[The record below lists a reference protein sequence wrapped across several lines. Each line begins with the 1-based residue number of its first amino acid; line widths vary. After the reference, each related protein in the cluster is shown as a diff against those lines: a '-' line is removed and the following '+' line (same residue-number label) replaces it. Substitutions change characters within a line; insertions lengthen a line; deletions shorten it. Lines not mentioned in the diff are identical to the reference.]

1 VKPLFTPSPEAI
13 GRAQL
18 GAFLEH
24 VVAQTGVDLRPG
36 ATVSPAA
43 LHRWSV
49 ENDRTFWRSFLDFA
63 ALTTEGDAETVI
75 EGDAVDAARFFPNL
89 RLNYAENLLSQ
100 AYPADATAIVAV
112 DESGEAVRLTRGEL
126 RRRVTA
132 LASALRARGLRPGER
147 VVAVVRNTEAP
158 VIAALAV
165 AALGAVW
172 SSVSPDLA
180 DDAILARFTPL
191 APVWLFAH
199 GETRFQGVVRSHG
212 DRLRAL
218 VSALP
223 TLRGVTSLD
232 AAVPDDLGPP
242 PVSAL
247 EHLLAEREAAVAAD
261 GFVYERFPFDHPLFI
276 LFSSGT
282 TGAPKCIVHGAG
294 GTLLEHVK
302 EHRLHSDF
310 GPDDTV
316 YFHTTCGWMMWNWLV
331 SVLAS
336 GSTILLYDGAVSYPT
351 NDALWAL
358 IARERVTV
366 FGTSPT
372 YLGFC
377 RDAGV
382 EPGRTFDLAALR
394 ALQSTG
400 SILFDTQYDWVF
412 EHVKALPIHSISG
425 GTDIIGCFVLGHPLT
440 PLYRGESMAESLGL
454 DVQALDGE
462 LVCGRPFP
470 SRPVAFFGDGDGSR
484 MHAAYYAQHPGY
496 WTHGDFIERTP
507 RGTARILGRSDGI
520 LNIRGIRIGP
530 AEIYHVLQDVPEVA
544 AALAVAQPAPA
555 EPGGCRLVLFVVL
568 GDGHALDRP
577 LTFRIK
583 KLLAARCS
591 AVHVPAVIAQVDDL
605 PTTHSGKRSER
616 AAQDALDGRPVR
628 NLAALRNPA
637 CLDALVNHPA
647 LAAP

>member
-1 VKPLFTPSPEAI
+1 VNPLWQADAAEA
-13 GRAQL
+13 GRTQL
-18 GAFLEH
+18 MAYLGF
-24 VVAQTGVDLRPG
+24 VADRTGVDLRPG
-36 ATVSPAA
+36 ARVSPAEV
-43 LHRWSV
+43 HRWSV
-49 ENDRTFWRSFLDFA
+49 ENDRTFWGTFLEFSG
-63 ALTTEGDAETVI
+63 LVTEGDAEPVLD
-75 EGDAVDAARFFPNL
+75 GDAVDRARFFPRL
-89 RLNYAENLLSQ
+89 RLNYTENLLSS
-100 AYPADATAIVAV
+100 AYDDETVAVVAV
-112 DESGEAVRLTRGEL
+112 DETGTTARLTRRAL
-126 RRRVTA
+126 RDRVCALATA
-132 LASALRARGLRPGER
+132 LWARGVRPGDR
-147 VVAVVRNTEAP
+147 VVAFVRNTEAP
-158 VIAALAV
+158 IVAALAV

-180 DDAILARFTPL
+180 DEAVRARFAPL
-191 APVWLFAH
+191 APVWAFAH
-199 GETRFQGVVRSHG
+199 GETRFQGVVRPL
-212 DRLRAL
+212 DERLRAL
-218 VSALP
+218 VAALP
-223 TLRGVTSLD
+223 TLRGVAALD
-232 AAVPDDLGPP
+232 AAVPLDLGPP
-242 PVSAL
+242 VETLDAL
-247 EHLLAEREAAVAAD
+247 VAEGGPAHA
-261 GFVYERFPFDHPLFI
+261 FVFERFPFDHPLFV

-310 GPDDTV
+310 GPADLV

-331 SVLAS
+331 SALAS
-336 GSTILLYDGAVSYPT
+336 GCAVLLYDGAVSYPQ

-377 RDAGV
+377 KDAGL
-382 EPGRTFDLAALR
+382 EPGRTHDLGALR

-400 SILFDTQYDWVF
+400 SILFDSQYDWIF
-412 EHVKALPIHSISG
+412 DHVKPLPIHSISG
-425 GTDIIGCFVLGHPLT
+425 GTDIIGCFVLGHPFT

-484 MHAAYYAQHPGY
+484 MHAAYYAQHPGF

-530 AEIYHVLQDVPEVA
+530 AEIYHVLQDVPEIT
-544 AALAVAQPAPA
+544 AALAVAQPAPT

-568 GDGHALDRP
+568 GDGVTLDRP

-583 KLLAARCS
+583 KLLSSRCS
-591 AVHVPAVIAQVDDL
+591 AVHVPAVVAQVGEL

-628 NLAALRNPA
+628 NLGALRNPG
-637 CLDALVNHPA
+637 CLDALVRHPA
-647 LAAP
+647 LADV